1 MSLDRPVINSG
12 VPHSARIWNYW
23 LGGKDCYEID
33 RQVGDEIRRANPQ
46 IVDIA
51 RAQRAFLRRA
61 VTHLAAE
68 AGLRQFLDV
77 GTGLPTADN
86 THEVAQRVAR
96 DARIVYVDH
105 DPVVLVHASAL
116 LSGAPEGATAF
127 VDADLRDPD
136 TILERAART
145 LDFSRP
151 VGLILLGVAAH
162 LPGETAYD
170 VVARLV
176 DALPSGSHLVFGDS
190 TEVYRPQA
198 MRSMVEHWNKTG
210 DNPRVNRS
218 PEQLARFFEG
228 LDLLEPGLVSV
239 GRWRA
244 ERADGP
250 GDGPSGVPPGTGADI
265 RSGTGVGM
273 RSGSGSGRDSEPWD
287 VDCFGGIGLKP

>member
-1 MSLDRPVINSG
+1 MSLDRPMINSG

-33 RQVGDEIRRANPQ
+33 RQVGEEIRRANPQ

-105 DPVVLVHASAL
+105 DPTVLVHANAL
-116 LSGAPEGATAF
+116 LGGAPQGATAF

-162 LPGETAYD
+162 LPDESAYD

-190 TEVYRPQA
+190 TEVYRPEA
-198 MRSMVEHWNKTG
+198 MRSMVEHWNKTS

-228 LDLLEPGLVSV
+228 LELLEPGLVSV

-244 ERADGP
+244 ERADCP
-250 GDGPSGVPPGTGADI
+250 GDGPSGVK
-265 RSGTGVGM
+265 SGSGIGM
-273 RSGSGSGRDSEPWD
+273 SSGSGSGRDDEPRD
-287 VDCFGGIGLKP
+287 VDCFGGVGLKP